1 MTGLLFIPILK
12 ASRRFAT
19 MAIHPT
25 ANGRQNRRSWFSL
38 CLFIASAAYLYQVR
52 TSWLPLVPAWVS
64 DSLAGAPAS
73 LLSIIASTN
82 SASHPSVSSPIGNQ
96 QTTGSK
102 ADPRSVAVAAGTYHA
117 YLILANA
124 ETAKMHAA
132 YDRIGAQY
140 KPYGEALRYTEKLDN
155 QTKANEANAGITRQI
170 ATLAIESFAM
180 DESYIKAR
188 TEGSLFRVREAFQHY
203 ERDWSADGKAER
215 DVVFGPILQVLRD
228 EVEEGQRRGVKVLVP
243 GSGLGRLAWEISE
256 LGE

>member
-1 MTGLLFIPILK
+1 MTI
-12 ASRRFAT
+12 R
-19 MAIHPT
+19 PT
-25 ANGRQNRRSWFSL
+25 ANARQNRRSWFSL

-52 TSWLPLVPAWVS
+52 TSWLPLVPAWVP
-64 DSLAGAPAS
+64 DSLAGIAPAS
-73 LLSIIASTN
+73 LLSITASTK
-82 SASHPSVSSPIGNQ
+82 SASHASVSSPIGNQ

-117 YLILANA
+117 YLSLANA
-124 ETAKMHAA
+124 ETAKMRAA

-155 QTKANEANAGITRQI
+155 LTKASEANAAITQQI
-170 ATLAIESFAM
+170 ATLAIESFGM
-180 DESYIKAR
+180 DESYVKAR